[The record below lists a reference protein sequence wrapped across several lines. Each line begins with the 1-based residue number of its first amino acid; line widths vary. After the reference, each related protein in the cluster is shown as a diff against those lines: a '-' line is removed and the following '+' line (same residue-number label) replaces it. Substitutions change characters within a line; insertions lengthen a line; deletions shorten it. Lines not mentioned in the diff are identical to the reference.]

1 MENTLINENLSLQD
15 GKLNALILA
24 PKSIISYLYYLA
36 IVFFYHRFSM
46 NRLPLSVGTIHT
58 SALEISSS
66 RALDYVLDGNIM
78 CAEGLKLEIVSD
90 ALTIRLGRRLV
101 ALQGAQETE
110 IDDRELV
117 RVQGLPKG
125 EVSQLLVNK
134 TLPLFAK
141 ASEEDFKELLLSMRQ
156 SAVLTVPFLMLMVL
170 STLLATTGLFQ
181 SSAPVIIGA
190 MILAP
195 LMSPIISFSI
205 GLVRADPFLLKEST
219 LTLLVGI
226 LTALLFSCI
235 YTYFMPLSTLTEEMR
250 GRLHPNIL
258 DLMVA
263 LISGIAGA
271 YANSRSEIAKSL
283 AGVAIAV
290 ALVPPLSVTG
300 VGLGWGNVQVIY
312 GSFLLFVTNLVGIT
326 LAASLTFIVLGYA
339 PIQRARKGVI
349 LIASLLML
357 VTAPL
362 LISFKM
368 VIDQNRI
375 IDQLGTLQVR
385 ARADSMMHFHA
396 LSIDLSQRPAA
407 IWLEVISRKI
417 PQQQDLDEIRRQVE
431 EVIQAPV
438 ALKISTVIEMR

>member
-1 MENTLINENLSLQD
+1 VSLQI
-15 GKLNALILA
+15 N
-24 PKSIISYLYYLA
+24 
-36 IVFFYHRFSM
+36 
-46 NRLPLSVGTIHT
+46 
-58 SALEISSS
+58 
-66 RALDYVLDGNIM
+66 
-78 CAEGLKLEIVSD
+78 SD
-90 ALTIRLGRRLV
+90 ALSVRLGRRLI
-101 ALQGAQETE
+101 ALQGKDETVSE
-110 IDDRELV
+110 QRELV

-125 EVSQLLVNK
+125 EISQLLVNK

-141 ASEEDFKELLLSMRQ
+141 ASEDDFRELLISMKQ
-156 SAVLTVPFLMLMVL
+156 NAVLSLPYLMLMVL
-170 STLLATTGLFQ
+170 STMLATTGLFQ

-195 LMSPIISFSI
+195 LMSPIISFSM
-205 GLVRADPFLLKEST
+205 GLVRADQFLLKQST

-226 LTALLFSCI
+226 LTALLFSCL
-235 YTYFMPLSTLTEEMR
+235 YTYFMPLSALTDEMR

-263 LISGIAGA
+263 LISGVAGA
-271 YANSRSEIAKSL
+271 YANSKSEIAKSL

-300 VGLGWGNVQVIY
+300 IGLGWGNIQVIY

-339 PIQRARKGVI
+339 PIKRARKGVI
-349 LIASLLML
+349 LIASLLLL
-357 VTAPL
+357 VTTPL

-375 IDQLGTLQVR
+375 IDQLSVLQVR
-385 ARADSMMHFHA
+385 AKADSIMHFQT
-396 LSIDLSQRPAA
+396 LSIDLNQHPAE
-407 IWLEVISRKI
+407 IWLEVTSRKI

-431 EVIQAPV
+431 EVVHAPV